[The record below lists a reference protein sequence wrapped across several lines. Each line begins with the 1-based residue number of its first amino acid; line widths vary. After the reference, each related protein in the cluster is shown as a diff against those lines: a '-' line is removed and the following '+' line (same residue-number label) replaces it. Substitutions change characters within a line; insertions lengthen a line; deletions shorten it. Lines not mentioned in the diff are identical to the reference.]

1 MIADRSLLP
10 TRPAN
15 SASRRSRR
23 RALAHARFVAALA
36 LLSSSL
42 ATSAEA
48 QRTAAIVAGVTLKS
62 DSLHMSEHTKLSSDG
77 GHATSDRAARVSH
90 DALVGA
96 GVGALVGL
104 VASPILNA
112 QNSDHTEDAMTYV
125 VLVSFGAFVG
135 LVAGTIYGLTR
146 GP

>member
-1 MIADRSLLP
+1 VITDRSLLP
-10 TRPAN
+10 TRIAN

-23 RALAHARFVAALA
+23 RALARAPVVAALA
-36 LLSSSL
+36 LLSSPL
-42 ATSAEA
+42 ATCVEA
-48 QRTAAIVAGVTLKS
+48 QRTAAIVAGVTLNS
-62 DSLHMSEHTKLSSDG
+62 GSPHVSEPKLSSNG
-77 GHATSDRAARVSH
+77 EHATGDRAARVSH